1 MVVGVMTIA
10 FIMIVVIAF
19 IVVVVIAFIVVVVIA
34 LITDYCV
41 IQSFAI
47 SNLIAR

>member
-34 LITDYCV
+34 LITDYCG